1 MYLRTSSVSG
11 VFLGKKLIFQLH
23 ILFNYSKT
31 KFATNWQTKIMW
43 YDQYCNNDIELLPNT
58 NVYTHVHVPIFLQF
72 LCDRLNKVYQQSL
85 IAIEENIDTGNT
97 IQDST
102 AIRLGLKK
110 LRKYINTHCMITRW
124 EQVLFSIFSL
134 QKAQNKKVHIL

>member
-1 MYLRTSSVSG
+1 
-11 VFLGKKLIFQLH
+11 
-23 ILFNYSKT
+23 
-31 KFATNWQTKIMW
+31 MW
-43 YDQYCNNDIELLPNT
+43 YDQYCNNDIELLPNPIVH
-58 NVYTHVHVPIFLQF
+58 VYTHVHVPIFLQF

-110 LRKYINTHCMITRW
+110 LRKYINAHCMITRW
-124 EQVLFSIFSL
+124 EQVYSVFLAYKTPKIKKFTYCRCSTHVYMDCCVTNTLIDTLL
-134 QKAQNKKVHIL
+134 QFTKDYIHVHVHV